1 MKDHEPEEFE
11 DEIERLKQ
19 ENEIK
24 RMKLRLEYGAN
35 FSIESTNP
43 DLPPDVESQFLDNVI
58 NFEKAF
64 HDSERV
70 MICDFIGK
78 PDCKKSEDIPDAEI
92 SAALEQL
99 MQLLNEYQIHLD
111 TLCEVDDRELY
122 RFITEELFLTE
133 TDNIKM
139 EGWISHF
146 TYEEFHPNHEY
157 DLKNGCTDF
166 FTSFLNKESDF
177 YTNNLTKEAQE
188 NKWFENFRQAFKSFT
203 LNKLEITDIQ
213 FDELNGKVQFD
224 INFSGIIEGSNET
237 EIFSGAG
244 EMNFLNQWDYW
255 CIQEV
260 KLPSNHK

>member
-11 DEIERLKQ
+11 DELERLKQ

-35 FSIESTNP
+35 FPIESTNP
-43 DLPPDVESQFLDNVI
+43 DLPPDVESQFLDNVL

-70 MICDFIGK
+70 MVYDFIGK
-78 PDCKKSEDIPDAEI
+78 PECKKSDDIPDTEI
-92 SAALEQL
+92 STALEQI
-99 MQLLNEYQIHLD
+99 MQLLNEHQIHLD

-157 DLKNGCTDF
+157 DLTNACTDF
-166 FTSFLNKESDF
+166 FDSFLDHESD
-177 YTNNLTKEAQE
+177 YYANNLTKEAE
-188 NKWFENFRQAFKSFT
+188 SNKWFENFRQAFKSFK
-203 LNKLEITDIQ
+203 LNSLEITDIQ
-213 FDELNGKVQFD
+213 FDESNAEVQFD
-224 INFSGIIEGSNET
+224 IRFSGVIEGSNQT
-237 EIFSGAG
+237 ENFSGPG
-244 EMNFLNQWDYW
+244 KMNFLHQWGYWYVNEVTLPVNQ
-255 CIQEV
+255 Q
-260 KLPSNHK
+260 